1 MRLSHER
8 CVHLSHQVIN
18 LLEDDDQVEFLRDP
32 NDIRLKILQVLEG
45 EMARQDEL
53 EEGIRRRIATQRRDL
68 PEGSAEWE
76 VLFRKYYDDEMKK
89 IKRVRE

>member
-8 CVHLSHQVIN
+8 CVHISHLFVN
-18 LLEDDDQVEFLRDP
+18 ALEDDDTVEFLDDP
-32 NDIRLKILQVLEG
+32 NDIRLRVLQILEA
-45 EMARQDEL
+45 EMAK
-53 EEGIRRRIATQRRDL
+53 EEEMEEMIRRKITSQKREI

-76 VLFRKYYDDEMKK
+76 LLFRKYYEDEMKK

>member
-18 LLEDDDQVEFLRDP
+18 FFEDDDRVEFLSEL
-32 NDIRLKILQVLEG
+32 NEIRQKILQILEA

-53 EEGIRRRIATQRRDL
+53 EETIRKKITTQRRDI
-68 PEGSAEWE
+68 PEGSAEYE
-76 VLFRKYYDDEMKK
+76 VLFRKYYEDELKK
-89 IKRVRE
+89 VRRVRE

>member
-32 NDIRLKILQVLEG
+32 NDIRLKVLQILEG

-53 EEGIRRRIATQRRDL
+53 EEGIRRKIATQRRDI

-89 IKRVRE
+89 VKRVRE

>member
-18 LLEDDDQVEFLRDP
+18 LLEDDEQVEFLRDP
-32 NDIRLKILQVLEG
+32 NDIRLKVLQILEG

-53 EEGIRRRIATQRRDL
+53 EETIRRRIATQRRDI

-76 VLFRKYYDDEMKK
+76 ILFRKYYEDEMKK
-89 IKRVRE
+89 VKRVRE

>member
-18 LLEDDDQVEFLRDP
+18 LLEDDEQVEFLRDP
-32 NDIRLKILQVLEG
+32 NDIRLKVLQILEG

-53 EEGIRRRIATQRRDL
+53 EETIRRRIATQRRDI

-76 VLFRKYYDDEMKK
+76 VLFRKYYEDEMKK

>member
-18 LLEDDDQVEFLRDP
+18 LFEDDDRVEFLSDL
-32 NDIRLKILQVLEG
+32 NEIRQKILQILEA

-53 EEGIRRRIATQRRDL
+53 EETIRKRITTQRRDI
-68 PEGSAEWE
+68 PEGSAEYE
-76 VLFRKYYDDEMKK
+76 VLFRKYYEDEMKK
-89 IKRVRE
+89 VRRVRE

>member
-32 NDIRLKILQVLEG
+32 NDIRLKVLQILEG

-76 VLFRKYYDDEMKK
+76 ILFRKYYDDEMKK

>member
-18 LLEDDDQVEFLRDP
+18 FLEDEDQVEFLRDP
-32 NDIRLKILQVLEG
+32 NDIRLKVLQVLEG

-53 EEGIRRRIATQRRDL
+53 EDGIRRRIATQRRDI

>member
-32 NDIRLKILQVLEG
+32 NDIRLKVLQILEG

-53 EEGIRRRIATQRRDL
+53 EEGIRRRIATQRRDI

-76 VLFRKYYDDEMKK
+76 ILFRKYYDDEMKK
-89 IKRVRE
+89 VRRVRE

>member
-32 NDIRLKILQVLEG
+32 NDIRLKVLHILEG
-45 EMARQDEL
+45 EMTRQDEL
-53 EEGIRRRIATQRRDL
+53 EEGIRRRIASQRRDI

-76 VLFRKYYDDEMKK
+76 VLFRKYYEDEMKK

>member
-18 LLEDDDQVEFLRDP
+18 FFEDDDRVEFLSET
-32 NDIRLKILQVLEG
+32 NEIRQKILQILEA

-53 EEGIRRRIATQRRDL
+53 EETIRKKITTQRRDI
-68 PEGSAEWE
+68 PEGSAEYE
-76 VLFRKYYDDEMKK
+76 VLFRKYYEDEMKK
-89 IKRVRE
+89 VRRVRE

>member
-18 LLEDDDQVEFLRDP
+18 LFEDDDRVEFLSEI
-32 NDIRLKILQVLEG
+32 NEIRQKILQILEA

-53 EEGIRRRIATQRRDL
+53 EETIRKRITSQRRDI
-68 PEGSAEWE
+68 PEGSAEYE
-76 VLFRKYYDDEMKK
+76 VLFRKYYEDEMKK
-89 IKRVRE
+89 VRRVRE